1 MSDTI
6 VYRRVVTI
14 MTNENAEIVVSQQE
28 IDLKIEAKKQ
38 LRIAAVDSLQCA
50 KQPAK
55 DFANCVVD
63 YLIDRFINWVENKLS
78 A

>member
-6 VYRRVVTI
+6 VYRKVVTI
-14 MTNENAEIVVSQQE
+14 MTNENTEIVASQQE
-28 IDLKIEAKKQ
+28 IDLKIEAKRQ

-55 DFANCVVD
+55 DYANCVVD
-63 YLIDRFINWVENKLS
+63 YLIDRFIDWVENKLS
-78 A
+78 S

>member
-1 MSDTI
+1 
-6 VYRRVVTI
+6 
-14 MTNENAEIVVSQQE
+14 MTNENTEIVVSQQE
-28 IDLKIEAKKQ
+28 FDLKIEAKKQ

-55 DFANCVVD
+55 DYANCVVD

>member
-1 MSDTI
+1 
-6 VYRRVVTI
+6 
-14 MTNENAEIVVSQQE
+14 MTNENTEIVVSHQE

-38 LRIAAVDSLQCA
+38 LRIVTVDSLQCA

-55 DFANCVVD
+55 DFANYVVD
-63 YLIDRFINWVENKLS
+63 YLIDHFVNWVNNKLS